1 MAHDN
6 VTTEELLAR
15 AEVAIRRGHEN
26 LENFARRVDA
36 DERRRQEFDS
46 LYPHWQ
52 TRVYKPS
59 PLPNAPLRTDLLIPT
74 SLCCSDY

>member
-36 DERRRQEFDS
+36 DERRRQEF
-46 LYPHWQ
+46 
-52 TRVYKPS
+52 
-59 PLPNAPLRTDLLIPT
+59 APLRTDLLIPT